1 MGTILVV
8 DDEEGILHV
17 TMAMLKKK
25 NHTVLLAK
33 SAEAA
38 KEIVANSAVDL
49 IILDVV
55 LPGLGGMELLM
66 QIRNSHPKIPVII
79 MSGKVRTNIQPFKNL
94 AQQFGALCIL
104 SKPFTAEELYE
115 SVDGVLKSNCP

>member
-8 DDEEGILHV
+8 DDDEAILQV
-17 TMAMLKKK
+17 TTAMLKKK
-25 NHTVLLAK
+25 NHGVFLAQ

-38 KEIVANSAVDL
+38 KEILAHSAVDL

-55 LPGLGGMELLM
+55 LPGLGGMELLI

-79 MSGKVRTNIQPFKNL
+79 MSGKVRTNIRPFKNL
-94 AQQFGALCIL
+94 AQQFGATCIL

-115 SVDGVLKSNCP
+115 SVDGILKNSCT